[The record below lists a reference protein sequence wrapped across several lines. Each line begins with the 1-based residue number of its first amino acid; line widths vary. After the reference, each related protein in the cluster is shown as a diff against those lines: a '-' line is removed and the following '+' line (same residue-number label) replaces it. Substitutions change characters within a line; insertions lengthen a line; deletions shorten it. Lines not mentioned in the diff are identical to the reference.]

1 MNADQA
7 KFLAD
12 YFAGLLERETATTVK
27 ILAAVP
33 DGRRDYKPDPKS
45 RTAWELAKHLA
56 TSDVW
61 FLQSVIDGR
70 FAIDPAE
77 AEKMENQFSTIGE
90 VVDFYKRE
98 MSSRLKTLRE
108 LPAETLAREVDFF
121 GMMKESN
128 ASYLGIAATHGVHHR
143 GQLASYLRAMGSKV
157 PNMGGGSADEPF
169 GT

>member
-1 MNADQA
+1 
-7 KFLAD
+7 
-12 YFAGLLERETATTVK
+12 VK

-61 FLQSVIDGR
+61 FLQSVIDAR

-77 AEKMENQFSTIGE
+77 AEKMENQFS
-90 VVDFYKRE
+90 
-98 MSSRLKTLRE
+98 
-108 LPAETLAREVDFF
+108 
-121 GMMKESN
+121 
-128 ASYLGIAATHGVHHR
+128 
-143 GQLASYLRAMGSKV
+143 LRAMGSKV